1 MNAGLYSTDLY
12 IYIKELIIRMQMEE
26 LFLMQ
31 QTYILVYI
39 GIYLIFKLN

>member
-1 MNAGLYSTDLY
+1 
-12 IYIKELIIRMQMEE
+12 MQMEE

-39 GIYLIFKLN
+39 GIYFIFKLIWF